1 MVCKIV
7 HQVPTNPTHQAIL
20 KHEIFSLARYS
31 RIAQVFI
38 DKEVVFSISPQHF
51 LKPSL
56 GYAGINLWAFSPS
69 APATASS
76 LNHFPAGFIG
86 HAVVALLA
94 CFLFP
99 PPRRKKA
106 RRFAPAPA
114 PLVGAA
120 GRVVFRG
127 RFAPPPR
134 PLLRGAMYIDK
145 KTAFRDI
152 LFLLCIYIIFAIY
165 TPAP

>member
-20 KHEIFSLARYS
+20 KHEIFHSLDTLASLKCSLIKRWFSPLSLAHRV
-31 RIAQVFI
+31 RGAQAI
-38 DKEVVFSISPQHF
+38 FSLQHF

-56 GYAGINLWAFSPS
+56 GCASLNLWAFSPS

-86 HAVVALLA
+86 HAVVVLLA

-99 PPRRKKA
+99 PPPDA
-106 RRFAPAPA
+106 CFHF
-114 PLVGAA
+114 AA
-120 GRVVFRG
+120 GRGGGAFVVG
-127 RFAPPPR
+127 ACAPH
-134 PLLRGAMYIDK
+134 
-145 KTAFRDI
+145 
-152 LFLLCIYIIFAIY
+152 LLCIGRALSLDTNFAIFI
-165 TPAP
+165 

>member
-20 KHEIFSLARYS
+20 KHEIFHSLDTLASLKCSLIKRWFSPLFACSPCS
-31 RIAQVFI
+31 RRSSHF
-38 DKEVVFSISPQHF
+38 SPQHF

-69 APATASS
+69 APATTSS

-94 CFLFP
+94 FLFP
-99 PPRRKKA
+99 PPPA
-106 RRFAPAPA
+106 ACFRF
-114 PLVGAA
+114 AA
-120 GRVVFRG
+120 GRGGGAFVVG
-127 RFAPPPR
+127 ACAPH
-134 PLLRGAMYIDK
+134 
-145 KTAFRDI
+145 
-152 LFLLCIYIIFAIY
+152 LLCIGGALSLDTNFAIFI
-165 TPAP
+165 